1 MKWITCTPIGFHGD
15 EESFFSRDTGS
26 FCRAFQN
33 IGVDCTPVLPLE
45 ADKNTKL
52 VDAPDLLR
60 TDYKN
65 LKDPKWWK
73 QQNADAVLFYCWANY
88 RYVPISKAIK
98 KAGLKLVLYQD
109 EVGSAPIKRGEI
121 AYSSASDQLL
131 AKYKEKLRGHRI
143 LQSIVLKFLS
153 FLLFIFRCLISAP
166 LVQWGRKKHFQL
178 ADLILFP
185 EPKTLKSKKE
195 GVNKISSKMALIGSA
210 VFYTTQYHQEE
221 KLNKIITIGRW
232 NDPIKRSYLLW
243 ETIIKASVK
252 LPSTHFFIYGTL
264 SDSFISKYA
273 ELTQHQQEHIHLIG
287 PIPHDQL
294 LQQCCSSRMLLV
306 TSKSEGTHLASAEG
320 LCCGMSVVG
329 PNNPG
334 MDIMKYYASENSGTV
349 ASDDSADGLVDALVH
364 EHKLW
369 ESGQRNPEQISNTW
383 IKRVRADY
391 QAQRIIDLLEGK
403 ADKNHY

>member
-98 KAGLKLVLYQD
+98 KAGLKLVLCQD
-109 EVGSAPIKRGEI
+109 ESGSEPIKRGALGDDSPSTRI
-121 AYSSASDQLL
+121 LNS
-131 AKYKEKLRGHRI
+131 YKNKFKTHRI
-143 LQSIVLKFLS
+143 IQLVLLKFLS
-153 FLLFIFRCLISAP
+153 FILFIYRFLISSS
-166 LVQWGRKKHFQL
+166 LTQWGRKKHFQI

-185 EPKTLKSKKE
+185 EPRTLRFQQEQSR
-195 GVNKISSKMALIGSA
+195 NISSKMGLIGCPI
-210 VFYTTQYHQEE
+210 FHTTQYHQEN
-221 KLNKIITIGRW
+221 KLDQIIAIGRW
-232 NDPIKRSYLLW
+232 DAARKRPYLLW

-287 PIPHDQL
+287 SIPHDQL
-294 LQQCCSSRMLLV
+294 LQQCCSSRIILA
-306 TSKSEGTHLASAEG
+306 TSTAEGTHLASAEG